1 MKVYLWKNRIGYWQ
15 WKFCLNGLE
24 ITPLKNK
31 YNYSSSMIPAIG
43 YTTKK
48 SCKRG
53 FKRWLVKAHREIDMA
68 FLGWVEPVDI
78 EWVEID

>member
-1 MKVYLWKNRIGYWQ
+1 
-15 WKFCLNGLE
+15 
-24 ITPLKNK
+24 
-31 YNYSSSMIPAIG
+31 MIPAIG

-53 FKRWLVKAHREIDMA
+53 FKRWLVKAHQEIDMA
-68 FLGWVEPVDI
+68 FLGYETYWSYEPVDI